1 MTTPGI
7 LCVFAHPDD
16 ESFGVGGALAG
27 YALAGTPVDLLCAT
41 RGEAGQLGDPPVTT
55 QEELGAVREAAL
67 RAAVRT
73 LGFRDLFL
81 LDHHDGQLSD
91 VSYETLLGEVM
102 DVMQRVCPTTIIT
115 FGPYGIYGHPDHI
128 RIAAVTREA
137 FAQLR
142 DTIPEMRRLYFP
154 AVPRQIA
161 ETMEREIPGPEG
173 TPNTEIPVLPAARA
187 AQIAALA
194 FHAETQ
200 LDARGMRQRLIE
212 QQPTVAYLYRAEP
225 PLSDGEIDRSLL
237 P

>member
-1 MTTPGI
+1 MTKPGI

-16 ESFGVGGALAG
+16 ESFGPGGALAG
-27 YALAGTPVDLLCAT
+27 YALAGTPVDVLCAT

-55 QEELGAVREAAL
+55 QEKLGAVREVAL

-73 LGFRDLFL
+73 LGFRDLYL
-81 LDHHDGQLSD
+81 LDHHDGQLAD
-91 VSYETLLGEVM
+91 VPYETLLDEVM
-102 DVMQRVCPTTIIT
+102 TVMRRVRPTTVIT
-115 FGPYGIYGHPDHI
+115 FGPYGIYGHPDHV
-128 RIAAVTREA
+128 RIAEATREA
-137 FAQLR
+137 FSRLR
-142 DTIPEMRRLYFP
+142 DAIPELQRLYFP

-161 ETMEREIPGPEG
+161 EAMEREIPGVEG
-173 TPNTEIPVLPAARA
+173 TPNTEILVSPAARA

-212 QQPTVAYLYRAEP
+212 RQPTVAYLYRAEP
-225 PLSDGEIDRSLL
+225 PLPDGEIDRGLL

>member
-16 ESFGVGGALAG
+16 ESFGMGGALAG
-27 YALAGTPVDLLCAT
+27 YAMRGTPVDLLCAT

-55 QEELGAVREAAL
+55 QEQLGAVREQAL
-67 RAAVRT
+67 REAVRT
-73 LGFRDLFL
+73 LGFRDLYL

-91 VSYETLLGEVM
+91 VPYETLLGEVM
-102 DVMQRVCPTTIIT
+102 EVIRRVRPMTVIT
-115 FGPYGIYGHPDHI
+115 FGSYGIYGHPDHV
-128 RIAAVTREA
+128 RIAEVTRDA
-137 FAQLR
+137 FARLR
-142 DTIPEMRRLYFP
+142 ATIPELQRLYYP

-161 ETMEREIPGPEG
+161 ETMGREIPGVEG
-173 TPNTEIPVLPAARA
+173 TPNTEIPVPTAALE

-200 LDARGMRQRLIE
+200 MDARDARQRLIE
-212 QQPTVAYLYRAEP
+212 RQPTVAYLFRAEP
-225 PLSDGEIDRSLL
+225 PLLDGEIDRSLL